1 MPNIIEVNSNLSVD
15 CVIFGFD
22 GERLK
27 VLLIEEKDIGQG
39 LLRKRLPGDLIH
51 KGEGLDEAA
60 NRVLF
65 ELASLKDV
73 LLKQCHTFG
82 DPRRVNDEKD
92 KKWLEIYRNNPEE
105 RVVTVSYYALVK
117 MVNFVPN
124 PASFAGEALWQ
135 DIQDIPELAFDHNE
149 IVEVA
154 LWKLQRHFELSKIGY
169 ELLPS
174 RFTLNQLQQLHE
186 AITQEELD
194 KRNFRKKIVREKLV
208 EATDEKQEGVLHK
221 PARLYRIKTGQS
233 TLGI

>member
-22 GERLK
+22 GERLN

-65 ELASLKDV
+65 ELASLKNV

-82 DPRRVNDEKD
+82 DPHRVNDEKD

-117 MVNFVPN
+117 MANFVPN
-124 PASFAGEALWQ
+124 PASFAGEVLWQ
-135 DIQDIPELAFDHNE
+135 NIQDIPELAFDHNE

-174 RFTLNQLQQLHE
+174 KFTLNQLQQLHE

-194 KRNFRKKIVREKLV
+194 KRNFRKKIVREKIV
-208 EATDEKQEGVLHK
+208 EATDEKQDGVLHK

-233 TLGI
+233 ALGN